1 MPVPVALAAPP
12 SDAELEQLFADT
24 ATVHTTLA
32 AGLLGDADA
41 AHDAVQEAWIRAWR
55 ARGQVQERSLAAAW
69 LRKIVV
75 RECLRTLRWRSLRR
89 WVGLE
94 AAGLAAV
101 DLPVL
106 DVLVDAER
114 VARVRAAL
122 AGLPAQQR
130 VAWTLRVEEGWPLAD
145 IAAALEVSPETVKT
159 HLARATARLRSQ
171 LDVV

>member
-24 ATVHTTLA
+24 AAVHTTLA
-32 AGLLGDADA
+32 ARLLGDVDA

-55 ARGQVQERSLAAAW
+55 ARGQVQERGMAAAW

-94 AAGLAAV
+94 TSELVAA
-101 DLPVL
+101 DLPAL

-114 VARVRAAL
+114 VARVHAAL
-122 AGLPAQQR
+122 DGLPGQQR

-159 HLARATARLRSQ
+159 HLARATARLRREFH
-171 LDVV
+171 VV

>member
-1 MPVPVALAAPP
+1 MPLSVALPAPP
-12 SDAELEQLFADT
+12 SDAELEQLFVET
-24 ATVHTTLA
+24 APLHTALA
-32 AGLLGDADA
+32 ARLLGDADA

-55 ARGQVQERSLAAAW
+55 ARGQVQEQRTAAAW

-75 RECLRTLRWRSLRR
+75 RECLRTLRWRSVRR

-94 AAGLAAV
+94 SAELLAADV
-101 DLPVL
+101 PVL

-122 AGLPAQQR
+122 ARLPPQQR

-145 IAAALEVSPETVKT
+145 IAATLEVSPETVKT